1 MQKTK
6 DANDLDELLC
16 SIDQLQTY
24 RTIRFLK
31 QSPQE
36 KTSIVADQAGQQY
49 ICKVLTTCS
58 DLHPYELLKA
68 RACEFAPKVFCCIRA
83 QGELIVIMEKL
94 KGVTLAQF
102 VQDNGPIDTHELIPT
117 FQGVFCALDFLH
129 NTYKTPVIHRD
140 IKPDN
145 IIITAKGSM
154 LIDFGIARTWSQ
166 DASCDTSF
174 MGTSGYAAP
183 EQFGFMQTDARSDI
197 FALGKTLR
205 FALTGAAPDQEAQVS
220 PPDLAA
226 VICKASEFDPKH
238 RYASVSELQGAIEKV
253 LQDSTTP
260 RDDGQKEASK
270 QSTSA
275 QREALQEQQAHSQ
288 SRQTQAEGK
297 GQAAAYQ
304 HTAPPEPVNRR
315 RETAAAANG
324 IYVPQGATVAYRIP
338 PSKRK
343 PSAGWR
349 VVQILV
355 GLCALFTLY
364 VIFDI
369 QLNGDGSGV
378 FTTAVIG
385 LGMCGLPAYY
395 ICDPFDMLR
404 KRGAHD
410 KNVVKRFFI
419 LMGIGFC
426 IAFASYMFEA
436 CVLHT
441 ITISS

>member
-6 DANDLDELLC
+6 DASSLDELLR
-16 SIDQLQTY
+16 SIDQLQSY
-24 RTIRFLK
+24 RTVRFLK

-36 KTSIVADQAGQQY
+36 KTSIVADQAGREY

-68 RACEFAPKVFCCIRA
+68 RACEFAPKVFCCIRS

-94 KGVTLAQF
+94 EGVTLAQF
-102 VQDNGPIDTHELIPT
+102 IEDNGPIDACELIPT
-117 FQGVFCALDFLH
+117 FQGVFDALDFLH
-129 NTYKTPVIHRD
+129 NTYKMPVIHRD

-145 IIITAKGSM
+145 IMITAKGSM

-205 FALTGAAPDQEAQVS
+205 FALTGTAPDQDAQVS
-220 PPDLAA
+220 PPSLAA
-226 VICKASEFDPKH
+226 VIDKASEFDPKH
-238 RYASVSELQGAIEKV
+238 RYASVSELQSAIEQA
-253 LQDSTTP
+253 LQHATPSGDTGADTTY
-260 RDDGQKEASK
+260 RQTVNAQKA
-270 QSTSA
+270 A
-275 QREALQEQQAHSQ
+275 QQEQQTRTQ
-288 SRQTQAEGK
+288 RMQTQTEGE
-297 GQAAAYQ
+297 GQHAIPKHAAQ
-304 HTAPPEPVNRR
+304 PEPVNRK
-315 RETAAAANG
+315 TTIAATKNG
-324 IYVPQGATVAYRIP
+324 FYVPQGAAIAYRIP

-364 VIFDI
+364 VVFDI
-369 QLNGDGSGV
+369 QLNGDGNGI

-395 ICDPFDMLR
+395 ICDPFDILR

-410 KNVVKRFFI
+410 KNVVKRFLI

-426 IAFASYMFEA
+426 IAFAAYMLEV